1 MVYKPTYMQSKY
13 FVIAS
18 LVIITMLSISCGK
31 TSTQTLDE
39 MITTGGKLELNGNFR
54 GYGSQKV
61 SGQAKIYMVDKN
73 YMLKL
78 ENFSTSNG
86 PDLKVYLSK
95 AASPSDYISLG
106 DLKSTNGNQV
116 YPITGSPDFSAHHFV
131 LIHCERY
138 NHLYGSAE
146 LMK

>member
-1 MVYKPTYMQSKY
+1 MQAKNIL
-13 FVIAS
+13 IALLS
-18 LVIITMLSISCGK
+18 IITILFSCSK

-39 MITTGGKLELNGNFR
+39 MISAESALKLSGNFR

-61 SGQAKIYMVDKN
+61 SGQAKIYLTN
-73 YMLKL
+73 NQYMLKL

-95 AASPSDYISLG
+95 AASPSDFISLG
-106 DLKSTNGNQV
+106 DLRSTNGNQV
-116 YPITGSPDFSAHHFV
+116 YGINGVPDFSVHRFV
-131 LIHCERY
+131 LIHCENF

-146 LMK
+146 LSK

>member
-1 MVYKPTYMQSKY
+1 MQAKHIL
-13 FVIAS
+13 IAV
-18 LVIITMLSISCGK
+18 LGIIPILFSCGK

-39 MITTGGKLELNGNFR
+39 MITTGGKLEWSGSFR

-61 SGQAKIYMVDKN
+61 SGQAKIYLVDKD

-95 AASPSDYISLG
+95 AASPSGYISLG

-116 YPITGSPDFSAHHFV
+116 YQIAGSPDFSEHRFV

-138 NHLYGSAE
+138 NHLYGSVE
-146 LMK
+146 LMQ

>member
-1 MVYKPTYMQSKY
+1 MQAKNIL
-13 FVIAS
+13 IA
-18 LVIITMLSISCGK
+18 LLGIITILFSCSK

-39 MITTGGKLELNGNFR
+39 MISAESALKLSGNFR

-61 SGQAKIYMVDKN
+61 SGQAKIYLTN
-73 YMLKL
+73 NQYMLKL

-95 AASPSDYISLG
+95 AASPSDFISLG
-106 DLKSTNGNQV
+106 DLRSTNGNQV
-116 YPITGSPDFSAHHFV
+116 YGINGVPDFSVHRFV
-131 LIHCERY
+131 LIHCENF

-146 LMK
+146 LSK

>member
-1 MVYKPTYMQSKY
+1 MQSKY

-18 LVIITMLSISCGK
+18 LAIITMLSISCGK
-31 TSTQTLDE
+31 TSTLTLDE
-39 MITTGGKLELNGNFR
+39 MITTGGKLELNGNFT

-61 SGQAKIYMVDKN
+61 SGQAKIYIVDKD

-86 PDLKVYLSK
+86 PDLKVYLST

-116 YPITGSPDFSAHHFV
+116 YQIAGSPDFSVHRFV